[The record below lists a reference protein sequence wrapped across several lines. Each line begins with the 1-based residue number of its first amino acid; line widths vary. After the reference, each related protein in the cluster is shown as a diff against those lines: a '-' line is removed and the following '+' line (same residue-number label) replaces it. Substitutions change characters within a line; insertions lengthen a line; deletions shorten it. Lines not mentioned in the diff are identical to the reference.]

1 MSKEYII
8 NNMELIITLFT
19 GVIFLFSG
27 LLFSTY
33 KKNKNLRSYSL
44 NSSFIK
50 GLFGT
55 VLSLFSG
62 LPLLRRVKQQFKVS
76 LKFTFSKDAVLNV
89 ISDIMI
95 FVIAVISVLLVVF
108 LNRIG
113 QLWYVKVMII
123 VMSVIL
129 PYYLMALLLDL
140 YKYKMNAQI
149 PKVIDE
155 FRSAFIE
162 HNKIK
167 PALRECS
174 RHVNKNIG
182 RLILHAADSSDTQKA
197 FEDMRGKIDNIWFSI
212 FIVML
217 SNYKENGGE
226 LIAQLYKL
234 NNTMSTQNSIEKKKN
249 RRLVWYEVFAVCA
262 SVLSIP
268 AVLWVNR
275 IILGNGITLD
285 PDTNLAICRVII
297 FSVISLVVVKVLR
310 KM

>member
-1 MSKEYII
+1 MSKDYII
-8 NNMELIITLFT
+8 NNMEFIITLFT

-76 LKFTFSKDAVLNV
+76 LEFTFSKDAVLNV

-140 YKYKMNAQI
+140 YKYKMNARI

-268 AVLWVNR
+268 AVLWVNK